1 VQEIGEALADL
12 LGDICQRTGD
22 VLKGPPAPLRQHSW
36 HDLPEVAADL
46 IAQRDR
52 FAADLRKWEG
62 VAQDIGCFSLSKVQA
77 QKSKIIHAPGCAT
90 AEAIMLWRAEM
101 AEQRQSEVMYVLKE
115 LTLGV
120 TTACKDVDTVNALM
134 ASGR

>member
-1 VQEIGEALADL
+1 MADEHILSDPLTDEDVQEIGEALADL

-52 FAADLRKWEG
+52 FAADLRRYWEFYHSCPCG
-62 VAQDIGCFSLSKVQA
+62 GRQSRFTEGSDKPAGPCVWVSD
-77 QKSKIIHAPGCAT
+77 HAPGCAT
-90 AEAIMLWRAEM
+90 AEAIEM
-101 AEQRQSEVMYVLKE
+101 E
-115 LTLGV
+115 
-120 TTACKDVDTVNALM
+120 
-134 ASGR
+134 GRDG

>member
-1 VQEIGEALADL
+1 MADEHILSDPLTDEDVQEIGEALADL

-52 FAADLRKWEG
+52 FARALREWSRSEDDAWCPCG
-62 VAQDIGCFSLSKVQA
+62 PLIRTVGMDATWQ
-77 QKSKIIHAPGCAT
+77 HAPGCAT
-90 AEAIMLWRAEM
+90 AEAI
-101 AEQRQSEVMYVLKE
+101 E
-115 LTLGV
+115 LEGLDG
-120 TTACKDVDTVNALM
+120 
-134 ASGR
+134 